1 MLDRYNRRKE
11 PRGKNSRNFIEVK
24 LLEKCLMLALLHGL
38 AAWGMILD

>member
-1 MLDRYNRRKE
+1 MLDAIG
-11 PRGKNSRNFIEVK
+11 GKSHVEKIEETLLKLK